1 MFLFDD
7 SFLFSV
13 LFRKHLLIWFLN
25 FVLNQY
31 SNFSLMFYST
41 FWEIWTLCCQYAMGA
56 FAILSFIFIGS
67 IEFSSCSFFNIMLF
81 LFHDIITS
89 IRSMIIPSHF
99 LSFLPPLLL
108 SLPSHLLFIIFLIF
122 LCVITSSLLPTEFFL
137 SCFPDCPLQM
147 PGDSLQNTYV

>member
-89 IRSMIIPSHF
+89 IRSTIIPSHF
-99 LSFLPPLLL
+99 LSFLPPSPLSPFSSFVYHFLDFSVCHHIIPVTYRILSVLL
-108 SLPSHLLFIIFLIF
+108 S
-122 LCVITSSLLPTEFFL
+122 
-137 SCFPDCPLQM
+137 
-147 PGDSLQNTYV
+147 